1 MATLPLTCPI
11 AHVHGTDQRAE
22 PVVVQESDP
31 QAGQEDEVALG
42 KDPRTD
48 QRIKTRSG
56 DIHGQEADP
65 AAQTTEAAASEV
77 NIRDQ
82 QVEVIA
88 VEGVAL
94 AVEAAA

>member
-31 QAGQEDEVALG
+31 QAGREDEVALG

-48 QRIKTRSG
+48 
-56 DIHGQEADP
+56 
-65 AAQTTEAAASEV
+65 
-77 NIRDQ
+77 
-82 QVEVIA
+82 
-88 VEGVAL
+88 
-94 AVEAAA
+94 